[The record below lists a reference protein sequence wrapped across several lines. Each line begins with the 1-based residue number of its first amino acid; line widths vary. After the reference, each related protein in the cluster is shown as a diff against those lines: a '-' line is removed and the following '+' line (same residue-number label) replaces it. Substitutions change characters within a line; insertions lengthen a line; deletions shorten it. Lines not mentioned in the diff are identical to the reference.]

1 MILPLDKDDI
11 AAIKKIKD
19 LPDTSVQ
26 QLLAA
31 LRSEPI
37 VADCEETAKKIAPKV
52 PSVRPS
58 DLTNILEGLST
69 LYRIREIAGVMPS
82 KFLSDLMNDVRN
94 MRGAGWHLSEESL
107 RAIRERFNNL
117 LNVEPFTIVSKAAG
131 LQREGDRLYCDSRI
145 LSDLR
150 PVFGKEVGRPVGAV
164 ITHTLRLGYHEGTE
178 IDHKQLYVVLDS
190 DDLESLIYTLNRA
203 QAKDKAL
210 RELLAKAKLPDLT
223 F

>member
-19 LPDTSVQ
+19 LSDVSLK

-31 LRSEPI
+31 LRSGLI
-37 VADCEETAKKIAPKV
+37 VPDWEDTAKKIAPKV
-52 PSVRPS
+52 PSVRPD

-69 LYRIREIAGVMPS
+69 LCRIREIAGVMPS
-82 KFLSDLMNDVRN
+82 KFLSDLMDDVRN
-94 MRGAGWHLSEESL
+94 MKGTGWHLTEESL
-107 RAIRERFNNL
+107 RAIRERFDNL
-117 LNVEPFTIVSKAAG
+117 LNVEPFVILSKAAG
-131 LQREGDRLYCDSRI
+131 LQREGDHLYCDSRI

-150 PVFGKEVGRPVGAV
+150 PVFGKEVGRPAGAV
-164 ITHTLRLGYHEGTE
+164 ITHTLRLGYHEGAE
-178 IDHKQLYVVLDS
+178 GDHKELYVVLDS

-210 RELLAKAKLPDLT
+210 RELLAEAKLPNLT
-223 F
+223 V